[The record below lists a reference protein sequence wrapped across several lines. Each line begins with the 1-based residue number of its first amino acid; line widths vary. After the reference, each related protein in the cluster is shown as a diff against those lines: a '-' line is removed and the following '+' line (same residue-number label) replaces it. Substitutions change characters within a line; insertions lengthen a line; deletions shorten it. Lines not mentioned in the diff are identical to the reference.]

1 MENSMSSQP
10 STGFAARLGSALW
23 ARRKWWLGP
32 IVVLVVLTV
41 GLLLLGAFTPL
52 GAFIYTIF

>member
-1 MENSMSSQP
+1 MQSERKS
-10 STGFAARLGSALW
+10 GIAEGAGRFLW
-23 ARRKWWLGP
+23 TRRKWWLGP
-32 IVVLVVLTV
+32 LVVLVVLTV

>member
-1 MENSMSSQP
+1 MQSERNP
-10 STGFAARLGSALW
+10 GFAGGVGRFLW

-32 IVVLVVLTV
+32 LLVLVVLTV

>member
-1 MENSMSSQP
+1 MSTPP
-10 STGFAARLGSALW
+10 STGFAGQLGRFLW
-23 ARRKWWLGP
+23 TRRKWWLGP
-32 IVVLVVLTV
+32 ILVLVVFTV

>member
-1 MENSMSSQP
+1 MSPTS
-10 STGFAARLGSALW
+10 STPAAPGPLAQVGRFLW

-32 IVVLVVLTV
+32 LVVLVVLVV
-41 GLLLLGAFTPL
+41 GLLILGAFTPL

>member
-1 MENSMSSQP
+1 MNASPP
-10 STGFAARLGSALW
+10 SGFAGRLGRFLW

-32 IVVLVVLTV
+32 ILVLVVLTV